1 MKKVIRL
8 TESDLSRIIKRII
21 NEDNNSSKQ
30 GFSFNKDILDRSVE
44 EILNKYDACE
54 WDSFED
60 YLEFINMSVWAD
72 YLESSE
78 SQEFL
83 SNNGLGDGIVTFHK
97 TLQRYIKR
105 EYHSDIERWYDQSL
119 ESCND

>member
-21 NEDNNSSKQ
+21 NEDNYSSKKD
-30 GFSFNKDILDRSVE
+30 FSFNKDILDGSVK

-60 YLEFINMSVWAD
+60 YLEFIYMSVWAD
-72 YLESSE
+72 YLESNE
-78 SQEFL
+78 PQKFL
-83 SNNGLGDGIVTFHK
+83 SNDGIVTFHK
-97 TLQRYIKR
+97 NLQRYIKR